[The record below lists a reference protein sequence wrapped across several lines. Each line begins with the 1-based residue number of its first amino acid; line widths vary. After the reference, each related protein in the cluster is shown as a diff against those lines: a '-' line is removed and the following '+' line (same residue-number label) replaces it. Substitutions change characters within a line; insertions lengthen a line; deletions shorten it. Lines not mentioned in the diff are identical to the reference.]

1 MAFDSYGSTQSSS
14 GEKKSDVDFDALNKY
29 VVETAGLQQQETLVG
44 FVSGIVDLGIQEQ
57 PDAENK
63 YTGKKEDEAAEIAKF
78 PNTYFKDGKDDKGN
92 PCRLKCYPQKAVQ
105 SVAIA
110 VDFPDITLDKEQF
123 FGESKPLPLRIWMGG
138 QFYIPTKGMMIAR
151 TTPLRVNKK
160 MGAWSMDAL
169 SLPYKMAVAAKIVAP
184 GEVFLPQQ
192 IDSLL
197 GKSMQFVVQ
206 VYMKEGKGGKEYY
219 TEFIKYAAPLARGQK
234 EFDMSEYTPFL
245 IQFNSKNDEK
255 ALQELRFHII
265 NTLKQATNFEGSMI
279 QKQLLEIGKI
289 KPEEGRGQQGG
300 SEGDDEDFVPEVKG
314 EPSVPPKPAAK
325 KAPAKVVEP
334 VDDPDDDDIPF

>member
-1 MAFDSYGSTQSSS
+1 MAFDSYGSAQSSNS
-14 GEKKSDVDFDALNKY
+14 NEKKMDVDFDALNKY

-44 FVSGIVDLGIQEQ
+44 VVAGIVDLGIQEQ

-63 YTGKKEDEAAEIAKF
+63 FLGDAAAEAAEKEKF
-78 PNTYFKDGKDDKGN
+78 PATYFKDGKDDKGN

-105 SVAIA
+105 SIAIA
-110 VDFPDITLDKEQF
+110 IDFPDIIVDKGTF

-138 QFYIPTKGMMIAR
+138 QFYIQGRGMLIAR
-151 TTPLRVNKK
+151 TTPLRINKK

-169 SLPYKMAVAAKIVAP
+169 SLPYKMAVAAKIIQP

-197 GKSMQFVVQ
+197 GKSMQFVAQ
-206 VYMKEGKGGKEYY
+206 VYMKKGSNGKEYY
-219 TEFIKYAAPLARGQK
+219 TEFIKFAAPLARGQK
-234 EFDMSEYTPFL
+234 EVDTSDMHLFL
-245 IQFNSKNDEK
+245 VQFNSKNDTQ
-255 ALQELRFHII
+255 ALQELRSHIV

-289 KPEEGRGQQGG
+289 KQEEGA
-300 SEGDDEDFVPEVKG
+300 SEVRSEEKKEEVKG
-314 EPSVPPKPAAK
+314 EPSPPPKPTPK
-325 KAPAKVVEP
+325 KAPAKIVEP
-334 VDDPDDDDIPF
+334 PVEDEDDSCPF

>member
-1 MAFDSYGSTQSSS
+1 MAFDSYGTTTTA
-14 GEKKSDVDFDALNKY
+14 GGDKKSDVDFDALNKY

-63 YTGKKEDEAAEIAKF
+63 YTGKPEDEAAEIAKF

-105 SVAIA
+105 SIAIA
-110 VDFPDITLDKEQF
+110 VDFPDIILDKGQF
-123 FGESKPLPLRIWMGG
+123 FGESKPLPLRVWMGG
-138 QFYIPTKGMMIAR
+138 QFYIPNKGMVVAR
-151 TTPLRVNKK
+151 TTPLRLNKK

-169 SLPYKMAVAAKIVAP
+169 SLPYKMAVAAKIIQP
-184 GEVFLPQQ
+184 GEVFLPKQ

-206 VYMKEGKGGKEYY
+206 VYMKENKGKEYY

-234 EFDMSEYTPFL
+234 EFDTSEYPPFL
-245 IQFNSKNDEK
+245 VQFNSKNDEK
-255 ALQELRFHII
+255 ALSELRNHII
-265 NTLKQATNFEGSMI
+265 TTLKQATNFEGSMI
-279 QKQLLEIGKI
+279 QKQLLGLGKI
-289 KPEEGRGQQGG
+289 KQEGNAQEEG
-300 SEGDDEDFVPEVKG
+300 SEGDGEDFVPEVKQPAK
-314 EPSVPPKPAAK
+314 EAPKKAAK
-325 KAPAKVVEP
+325 KAPEPPVEFE
-334 VDDPDDDDIPF
+334 DDENSPF

>member
-1 MAFDSYGSTQSSS
+1 MAFDSYGSAESGK

-44 FVSGIVDLGIQEQ
+44 VVSGIVDLGIQEQ
-57 PDAENK
+57 PDAESK
-63 YTGKKEDEAAEIAKF
+63 FTGDEEDEAADIAKF
-78 PNTYFKDGKDDKGN
+78 PNTYFKDGKDDKGK

-105 SVAIA
+105 SVAIS
-110 VDFPDITLDKEQF
+110 VDFPDIILDKGQF
-123 FGESKPLPLRIWMGG
+123 FGESKPLPLRVWMGG
-138 QFYIPTKGMMIAR
+138 QFYIPTKGMVIAR

-169 SLPYKMAVAAKIVAP
+169 SLPYKMAVAAKIVKP

-197 GKSMQFVVQ
+197 GKTMQFVVQ
-206 VYMKEGKGGKEYY
+206 VYMKESKGKEYY

-234 EFDMSEYTPFL
+234 EIDTTDMPPFL
-245 IQFNSKNDEK
+245 VQFNSKNDEK
-255 ALQELRFHII
+255 ALQELRFHVI

-279 QKQLLEIGKI
+279 QKQLLEMGKI
-289 KPEEGRGQQGG
+289 KVEDSKQDAQEWG
-300 SEGDDEDFVPEVKG
+300 SEGQGEDKKDEGKPPAKEVPK
-314 EPSVPPKPAAK
+314 KAAK
-325 KAPAKVVEP
+325 KTAIQPVEE
-334 VDDPDDDDIPF
+334 DDGSDCPF

>member
-1 MAFDSYGSTQSSS
+1 MAFDSYGSTQTSG

-63 YTGKKEDEAAEIAKF
+63 YTGKLEDEAAEIAKY

-105 SVAIA
+105 SVAIS
-110 VDFPDITLDKEQF
+110 VDFPDIILDKGKF

-206 VYMKEGKGGKEYY
+206 VYMKAGNGGKEYY

-234 EFDMSEYTPFL
+234 EFDMEEYNPFL
-245 IQFNSKNDEK
+245 VQFNSKNDEV
-255 ALQELRFHII
+255 ALKELRAHIV

-289 KPEEGRGQQGG
+289 KPEEGKGLEGAANAA
-300 SEGDDEDFVPEVKG
+300 GDDFEQAAKET
-314 EPSVPPKPAAK
+314 PKPATK
-325 KAPAKVVEP
+325 KAPVKPVAPPVEFE
-334 VDDPDDDDIPF
+334 DDLESPF